1 MNEECSPVLP
11 SPSASTRGAPAPTRD
26 LEGKVCLV
34 VGGGGMRESSCWNIG
49 MAIAIAY
56 GLAGA
61 RVMVTDVRE
70 EAAREAAKLI
80 RQSGGQSAFCRM
92 DVAEEESVR
101 GAVAATLDA
110 FGTVDVLHNNVGIG
124 KAGASSQTSAEDWR
138 RIADT
143 NLLGLH
149 LTTQAVLPVM
159 TKKRSGVVLTTSTIG
174 SLRYVGF
181 PHLAY
186 GVTKAAAN
194 QFSRLIAVEYAPFG
208 IRANTLIVGLVDTP
222 RIRTTVSSAY
232 GGTEEEMIS
241 KRNAQVPLGFMGDAW
256 DVANAAVFLAC
267 DKARY
272 ISGSELVID
281 GALTA
286 TVRSV

>member
-1 MNEECSPVLP
+1 MNEACSLLHP
-11 SPSASTRGAPAPTRD
+11 SPSASTQGAPAPTRD

-49 MAIAIAY
+49 MEIAMAY

-70 EAAREAAKLI
+70 EAASEAAKLI

-92 DVAEEESVR
+92 DVGEEESVR

-149 LTTQAVLPVM
+149 LTTQGRAACDDEEALRCNSNDLDHWKSAVRRL
-159 TKKRSGVVLTTSTIG
+159 S
-174 SLRYVGF
+174 
-181 PHLAY
+181 A
-186 GVTKAAAN
+186 
-194 QFSRLIAVEYAPFG
+194 SRLWGDQGGSKPVFAPYSG
-208 IRANTLIVGLVDTP
+208 RIRALWDPANTLIVGSGRHAAHTLDGLLRLWRHGRGDDQQT
-222 RIRTTVSSAY
+222 
-232 GGTEEEMIS
+232 
-241 KRNAQVPLGFMGDAW
+241 KRP
-256 DVANAAVFLAC
+256 
-267 DKARY
+267 
-272 ISGSELVID
+272 
-281 GALTA
+281 GALRIHGRCLGRRQCRG
-286 TVRSV
+286 VPRL